1 MIKFRRTKEPEALP
15 PPPDLI
21 DLTIPAGEGAHLRAR
36 RYEWRLNHPFQ
47 LAGDGYLML
56 SGNGLWGPLPPAE
69 AVRLAQPFRTAALLD
84 PLPAQHDDFAPGNVV
99 VLERAGAHHSMMN
112 AARTIR
118 AGLLLPDV
126 SLAMIGSG
134 REYEALAIWEHRHW
148 QAGIRDHL
156 ELLIAPAP
164 LQLHPASRPTAAQAG
179 AN

>member
-1 MIKFRRTKEPEALP
+1 MRFGFRTGEEQSP
-15 PPPDLI
+15 PPPDTI
-21 DLTIPAGEGAHLRAR
+21 DISVTAGAGARLRAR

-47 LAGDGYLML
+47 LAGDGYRVLTQT
-56 SGNGLWGPLPPAE
+56 GLWGPNPPAE

-84 PLPAQHDDFAPGNVV
+84 AVPAQHDDFAPGNVV
-99 VLERAGAHHSMMN
+99 VLERAGAHHSIMN

-126 SLAMIGSG
+126 SLAMIASG
-134 REYEALAIWEHRHW
+134 REHEALVIWEHRHW

-164 LQLHPASRPTAAQAG
+164 LELHPASRPAAAQGG